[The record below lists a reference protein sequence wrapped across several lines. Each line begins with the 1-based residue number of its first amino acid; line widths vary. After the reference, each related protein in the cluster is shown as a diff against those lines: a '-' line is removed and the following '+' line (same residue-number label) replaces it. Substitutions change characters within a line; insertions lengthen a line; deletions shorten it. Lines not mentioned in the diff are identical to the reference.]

1 MTVRISFC
9 FLLFLTG
16 CCDCILPGTIIPPG
30 RRQPPRQD
38 NPYCRICANHTMCR
52 FPYDTDGTRCLNL
65 QHEDLGL
72 DDIATILETHNFYRN
87 RVANGEEQQGN
98 PGPQRPA
105 KFMMELIWDDEL
117 AHIARRWVVQ
127 CNLFEKDQCRD
138 VGK

>member
-1 MTVRISFC
+1 MTGHISFC

-16 CCDCILPGTIIPPG
+16 CDCILRRTISSSLVS
-30 RRQPPRQD
+30 RDD
-38 NPYCRICANHTMCR
+38 NPYCRICADHTMCR
-52 FPYDTDGTRCLNL
+52 YPHDADGTRCVNL
-65 QHEDLGL
+65 QHADLGEK
-72 DDIATILETHNFYRN
+72 DIETILHWHNIYRN
-87 RVANGEEQQGN
+87 TVANGHEERGN

-127 CNLFEKDQCRD
+127 CNLLEKDQCRD